1 MFIYTGLLVHFV
13 LKPNLGIGVKGI
25 ATADNLIIDI

>member
-1 MFIYTGLLVHFV
+1 MFIYTGLLVHFA
-13 LKPNLGIGVKGI
+13 LKPFLGIGVKGI

>member
-13 LKPNLGIGVKGI
+13 LKPILGIGVKGI